1 MIKALITLASNQNF
15 SDQGII
21 GSIVDALNEFR
32 VEVVNALNEVIDIIT
47 IIHLFKLTA
56 NEAQAVAD
64 FEARVEQLDA
74 EYAEFQ
80 RAINK
85 TNIDLVAT

>member
-1 MIKALITLASNQNF
+1 MAPMIKALITLASNQNF

-32 VEVVNALNEVIDIIT
+32 VEVVNALNE
-47 IIHLFKLTA
+47 LTA